1 MSAVLL
7 IAIPLLAAFIS
18 ILFKKYS
25 IYLLFAVTIFN
36 IANVFLA
43 TEGII
48 IIGGFSPPLG
58 ISLLVDTYSK
68 IALLLVNALVLV
80 IAALNVKAYP
90 KYGTILLL
98 VVAGLNGLVLTN
110 DLFNFFV
117 FLEIS
122 GIAAYL
128 ITASNKKP
136 ITTFRYLVIG
146 AIGSSLFLLGLI
158 ILYSM
163 FGTLNMVD
171 MIKEIALNNNYQEL
185 VLPFTLMFIGLGV
198 EAKLLPFN
206 SWVKGILG
214 HSNTFSGPM
223 IASVYASAMG
233 FVLGRFI
240 TNLFNFEGM
249 LLTVVLVILV
259 AGIVLSD
266 IMAFA
271 SKKSREILLFSSVAQ
286 ASMIALLFVNGIII
300 WAVYLIIANALSKTV
315 MFMIINK
322 AQKDVGSDEV
332 KSLQGLFANNLVIGI
347 IFTIA
352 TLSVMGLPLL
362 VGFTIKLNFLTEL
375 ADAGQIWTIAFI
387 LIASVVEGIYFVKL
401 LLKLW
406 YPEGNLIKVNYH
418 LSFKL
423 VFAII
428 ALALLTFGV
437 YQAPLDKLDNTVDTV
452 MEVVNN
458 G

>member
-43 TEGII
+43 TEGIV

-136 ITTFRYLVIG
+136 ISTFRYLVIG

-387 LIASVVEGIYFVKL
+387 LVASVVEGIYFVKL

-406 YPEGNLIKVNYH
+406 YPEGNLIKVDYH

-423 VFAII
+423 VFAVI

-437 YQAPLDKLDNTVDTV
+437 YQAPLDKLDDTVDTV